1 MSSEPKESG
10 DNQAR
15 PITESEAP
23 LIPHKE
29 PAGGTASVEVAIE
42 QEKNPVKRVLKILG
56 PGLITGASDD
66 DPSGIG
72 TFSIAGASLGFAT
85 LWTALFTLPMMA
97 GVQFICAKIGLVTGR
112 GIAGVLRKH
121 YSRKILYP
129 VVFALVVANTIN
141 AGVDLGAIGAAS
153 QLIMPSISPT
163 VVIVA
168 SAMITL
174 AFQLWGSYKL
184 IANLFKWLTLV
195 LFAYIVAAFL
205 ARPDWGEVA
214 RSTFIPTL
222 TLDKTFLSTLVALL
236 GTSISPYLFF
246 WQASEEVEEEISIGR
261 KRLWQR
267 EGATDKELKYA
278 AWDVNIGMIFSQI
291 VMYFII
297 LTTAATLFKSGKTDI
312 QSAADAAEALRP
324 LAGDAAG
331 LLFAVGLIGGGF
343 LAVPILT
350 GSAAYA
356 VSEAFGWKFG
366 FDQKPGRAK
375 QFYAVITVATLIGIA
390 INFLNINPIQ
400 ALFWTGVINGFL
412 APPLLVVIMLI
423 ANNKEVMGK
432 RVNKRLINI
441 VGWITTLAMAAA
453 ALGLILTWNQ

>member
-1 MSSEPKESG
+1 MSSEPKVSG
-10 DNQAR
+10 DSQAR
-15 PITESEAP
+15 HTAESEAP
-23 LIPHKE
+23 IIPHKE
-29 PAGGTASVEVAIE
+29 PAGGTASAEAAIE
-42 QEKNPVKRVLKILG
+42 PEKNPVKRFLKILG
-56 PGLITGASDD
+56 PGLIAGASDD
-66 DPSGIG
+66 DPSGIA

-97 GVQFICAKIGLVTGR
+97 AVQFICAKIGLVTGR

-121 YSRKILYP
+121 YSRQILYP

-141 AGVDLGAIGAAS
+141 AGVDLGAIGAAAR
-153 QLIMPSISPT
+153 LLVPSISPT
-163 VVIVA
+163 IVVIV
-168 SAMITL
+168 SSVIVL
-174 AFQLWGSYKL
+174 ALQIWGSYKL
-184 IANLFKWLTLV
+184 IANLFKWLTLA
-195 LFAYIVAAFL
+195 LLAYIGAAFF
-205 ARPDWGEVA
+205 AKPDWGEVLRA
-214 RSTFIPTL
+214 TFIPTL

-261 KRLWQR
+261 KQLWQR

-278 AWDVNIGMIFSQI
+278 AWDVNIGMLFSQV

-297 LTTAATLFKSGKTDI
+297 LTTASTLFKAGKTDI

-331 LLFAVGLIGGGF
+331 LLLAVGLIGSGF

-375 QFYAVITVATLIGIA
+375 QFYAVITIATLIGMA

-412 APPLLVVIMLI
+412 APPLLVIIMLL

-441 VGWITTLAMAAA
+441 VGWVTTLAMAAA